1 MKNINTKEDYRKAM
15 EELDRREFYA
25 NMSDDYGVTCREME
39 KITKERYEINTQAK
53 EKKLF

>member
-39 KITKERYEINTQAK
+39 KITKERHEINTQAK